1 MSNTILRQVVSGDEA
16 KQKLLSGINKSCDI
30 ISSTM
35 GYRGSNNLF
44 ETIGGLPNITS
55 DGFDSLEQLFFEDAM
70 EHIACE
76 ILKEATKKTFEI
88 VGDNTT
94 LTCVLVQAFFKNS
107 LEELKKGTSSIEI
120 KQNIEKSV
128 EKILEYIDSIAV
140 PVDEK
145 LMYDIAKTSAHGD
158 DEIARIVQEA
168 FIKAG
173 EFGIVSHKRSFTDET
188 YIEHI
193 AGNPIDAG
201 YANEGFINVNDTQS
215 VVFDNPL
222 VLCSSINFQ
231 TANEVIPFLEYA
243 SGQGRPLVIISN
255 MEHDISHMI
264 LTNVQ
269 NNKYPFCIIKPPY
282 QGKKGRET
290 MSDLSLVLGC
300 EVLQGIARTNYDG
313 KEELYLGTCERIEI
327 GKKDSVIT
335 PSKTLDKEKCNGRI
349 KDLTAQIKLQTNEG
363 ERNYLRERI
372 AKISGGISTIFVGGI
387 TPSEVEEKV
396 ARVDDACC
404 AVKASKDGG
413 VVAGG
418 GITLLNANLQL
429 DLDRVTEKSIL
440 APFNKIMLNAN
451 FRPKERLMWEGFDK
465 WKYFILNGFKHQM
478 VNDSNVYPFGYDVK
492 EYKEVN
498 MFEAG
503 ILDTAKGIKN
513 ALINAVSASNNLLR
527 TNNAITLKRFAQDG
541 K

>member
-1 MSNTILRQVVSGDEA
+1 MSNTILRQVVSGDDA
-16 KQKLLSGINKSCDI
+16 KARLLSGLNKSCDI
-30 ISSTM
+30 VSDTM
-35 GYRGSNNLF
+35 GFRGNNNLF
-44 ETIGGLPNITS
+44 ETVGGLPNITS
-55 DGFDSLEQLFFEDAM
+55 DGWDSLEQLFWEDPM

-76 ILKEATKKTFEI
+76 LLKEACKKTFEI

-120 KQNIEKSV
+120 KNRIDESV
-128 EKILEYIDSIAV
+128 VKILEYIDSIAV
-140 PVDEK
+140 PVDDK
-145 LMYDIAKTSAHGD
+145 LMFDIAKTSAHGD
-158 DEIARIVQEA
+158 EAIAKIVQEA

-222 VLCSSINFQ
+222 VLCSLINFQ
-231 TANEVIPFLEYA
+231 TVGEVIPFLDYA
-243 SGQGRPLVIISN
+243 SKQNRPLVIVSN
-255 MEHDISHMI
+255 MEHDISNVI

-269 NNKYPFCIIKPPY
+269 NSKYPFCIIKPPY

-290 MSDLSLVLGC
+290 MADLALVLGC
-300 EVLQGIARTNYDG
+300 EVLQGITRTNYDG
-313 KEELYLGTCERIEI
+313 KEELYLGECERIEI

-335 PSKTLDKEKCNGRI
+335 PSKTLDKEKCDGKI

-372 AKISGGISTIFVGGI
+372 AKISGGISTVVVGGV

-396 ARVDDACC
+396 ARVDDAIS
-404 AVKASKDGG
+404 AVRASKDGG

-418 GITLLNANLQL
+418 GTALFYANSTL
-429 DLDRVTEKSIL
+429 DLDMVTYKSLDAPIVKIL
-440 APFNKIMLNAN
+440 SNASSDGV
-451 FRPKERLMWEGFDK
+451 FVGTE
-465 WKYFILNGFKHQM
+465 
-478 VNDSNVYPFGYDVK
+478 YPNGYDVK
-492 EYKEVN
+492 EYTHTN
-498 MFEAG
+498 MFDAG

-527 TNNAITLKRFAQDG
+527 TNNVVTLKRFGQDA

>member
-1 MSNTILRQVVSGDEA
+1 MSNTILRQVVSGEEA
-16 KQKLLSGINKSCDI
+16 KKKLMSGLNKSCDI
-30 ISSTM
+30 VADTM
-35 GYRGSNNLF
+35 GYRGNNNLF
-44 ETIGGLPNITS
+44 ETVGGLPNITS
-55 DGFDSLEQLFFEDAM
+55 DGFDSLEQLFWEDPM

-76 ILKEATKKTFEI
+76 LLKEACKKTFEI

-120 KQNIEKSV
+120 KKRIDESV
-128 EKILEYIDSIAV
+128 VKILAYIDSIAI
-140 PVDEK
+140 PVSEK

-158 DEIARIVQEA
+158 DDIAKIVQEA

-188 YIEHI
+188 FITHI

-222 VLCSSINFQ
+222 ILCSLINFQ

-243 SGQGRPLVIISN
+243 SKENRPLVIVSN
-255 MEHDISHMI
+255 MEHDISNMI

-269 NNKYPFCIIKPPY
+269 KSKYPFCIIKPPY
-282 QGKKGRET
+282 QGRKGRE
-290 MSDLSLVLGC
+290 MMADLALVVGC

-313 KEELYLGTCERIEI
+313 KEQLYLGSCERIEI

-335 PSKTLDKEKCNGRI
+335 PSKTLDDTASKGKI
-349 KDLTAQIKLQTNEG
+349 ADLTAQIKLQDNEG
-363 ERNYLRERI
+363 EKNYLRERI
-372 AKISGGISTIFVGGI
+372 SKISGGISTVMVGGI

-396 ARVDDACC
+396 ARVDDAIC
-404 AVKASKDGG
+404 AVRASKDGG

-418 GITLLNANLQL
+418 GIVLMKASLFL
-429 DLDRVTEKSIL
+429 DIADVVKNPLK
-440 APFNKIMLNAN
+440 APFNKILENASVKLEN
-451 FRPKERLMWEGFDK
+451 SDFLMIEN
-465 WKYFILNGFKHQM
+465 I
-478 VNDSNVYPFGYDVK
+478 GYDVK
-492 EYKEVN
+492 DYKEVN

-503 ILDTAKGIKN
+503 ILDTAKGVKT
-513 ALINAVSASNNLLR
+513 ALVNAVSASNNLLR
-527 TNNAITLKRFAQDG
+527 TNNTITLKRFSND
-541 K
+541 KV